1 MSSFR
6 ASLKISRYLFRT
18 LGVMLWVMGAVITLF
33 YLFNIFNEVKSD
45 IRQQYYSTY
54 DSMVDYVRHTDKI
67 LRSIQYMV
75 DSHIEK
81 LVLDPNYKPVL
92 PKQLNINYL
101 PLIAD
106 ANCNKLRETSQKY
119 LLAFDQLF
127 SFWRNNLVPP
137 QGLKTV
143 FIVGPESKCMIDLT
157 IRNSTT
163 SVETLKKI
171 IHENMCTYMS
181 LRAQGREQNIYWIT
195 PATGTDNGS
204 FYVLA
209 PIYVKDTLFGL
220 IGLER
225 SIRLEQFNLR
235 YDRPISTFVLDA
247 NNRLI
252 LHFPN
257 DSDLRSDD
265 YVYQLEPQYFGYDND
280 FSRLILKERLLPSLL
295 SVVFSIPISNILN
308 EFKLSI
314 INGILLNIIS
324 FILITFLIWLLERKM
339 LLLAENNAIRLEEHE
354 QFNHKIVA
362 SAPVGIIIL
371 RLVDGVNILSNELA
385 HDYFRLLSHDDK
397 SRILSIIQDKSSS
410 YIDVVTTS
418 HTHLQ
423 ISYVI
428 SRYQNKEVAI
438 CVLVDISA
446 RVQMEKSLHN
456 MAQASEQANQAKSM
470 FLATVSHELRT
481 PLYGIIGNLELLQ
494 SYELPM
500 QADRLLTTMDHS
512 SSLLLK
518 IINDILDF
526 SKIESK
532 QLNIDPAPFNCREV
546 ISLIISNYIPLI
558 GKKGL
563 SIYYYIAPNVPDI
576 INADSVRVQQIISN
590 ILSNAIKFT
599 KTGFIL
605 LNVFIRDFYI
615 CIEIRDTGIGIP
627 DNILMQLFDPF
638 FQIKVNNE
646 SFSQGTGLGLPICE
660 KLINLMDGD
669 IEVNSQV
676 GIGSSF
682 TVRLPLF
689 DSEYITCQQPEYR
702 QNFRIG
708 LYFFNHYL
716 RDYLQTYLNYNGF
729 NIIIVWDE
737 HSKDQIYDL
746 IITDYEG
753 LKSECK
759 FMLRLFSTFI
769 GEPLEYSKNDWVHN
783 TYQLDKLDSFID
795 QLVMDNCEQQVVNQ
809 SPVISQADKKLCC
822 LTVLIVD
829 DHPINR
835 SLLAD
840 QLKSIGFNI
849 ALAEDGLIALD
860 YVRQKNIDIVL
871 TDVNMPNLDGY
882 GLAKLIREEGYSIP
896 IVALTANAMADE
908 KQRCLSV
915 GMNDCLSK
923 PVTLKKLKQ
932 LLLKCCD
939 ANILAMQEDNN

>member
-1 MSSFR
+1 M
-6 ASLKISRYLFRT
+6 FRT

-54 DSMVDYVRHTDKI
+54 DSMVDYVRYTDKV

-119 LLAFDQLF
+119 LFVFNQLF
-127 SFWRNNLVPP
+127 SFWRTNLVPP

-209 PIYVKDTLFGL
+209 PIYVKGTLFGL

-295 SVVFSIPISNILN
+295 NVVFSVPIRNILN

-385 HDYFRLLSHDDK
+385 YDYFRLLSHDDK
-397 SRILSIIQDKSSS
+397 SRILSIIRDKSSS

-546 ISLIISNYIPLI
+546 ISLIVSNYIPLI

-615 CIEIRDTGIGIP
+615 YIGIRDTGIGIP

-689 DSEYITCQQPEYR
+689 ESEYINCQQPEYR

-708 LYFFNHYL
+708 LYFLNHYL

-729 NIIIVWDE
+729 NIIKVWDE

-809 SPVISQADKKLCC
+809 SPVMSQADKKLCC

-915 GMNDCLSK
+915 GMNDCLFK

-932 LLLKCCD
+932 SLLKYCD
-939 ANILAMQEDNN
+939 ANIVSNARR